1 MGVRDEPAFEA
12 EMEERPPSKSS
23 RKREAHALQKL
34 GERLVR
40 MKPADVATL
49 PLYEQLFDAIAEA
62 RRLTSHGALSRQHQY
77 IGKLMRDVDIE
88 AVEAALDR
96 LEVARNPRARLPR

>member
-1 MGVRDEPAFEA
+1 MVRDEPAVDEVDDD
-12 EMEERPPSKSS
+12 RPSKSA

-40 MKPADVATL
+40 MKPQDVATL
-49 PLYEQLFDAIAEA
+49 PLTEPLLDAIAEA
-62 RRLTSHGALSRQHQY
+62 RRLTSRGALSRQHQY
-77 IGKLMRDVDIE
+77 IGRLMRDVDAE
-88 AVEAALDR
+88 AIEAALAR

>member
-1 MGVRDEPAFEA
+1 MGVRDEPAIEA
-12 EMEERPPSKSS
+12 EVDERPPSKSS
-23 RKREAHALQKL
+23 RKREAKALQKL
-34 GERLVR
+34 GEHLVR

-77 IGKLMRDVDIE
+77 IGKLMRDVDID

>member
-12 EMEERPPSKSS
+12 EIEEPPPSKSS

-49 PLYEQLFDAIAEA
+49 PLYEQLFDAITEA

-77 IGKLMRDVDIE
+77 IGKLMRDVDID